1 MKEQFVSYEIA
12 LKLKELGFDE
22 HCLGIYVSQQLN
34 PYLMYSSQHDVF
46 MATNNDGILA
56 PLWQQVIDW
65 FREKHNVDI
74 CINPVRYVGYEEIA
88 YWTYSIMGISPIR
101 YNKFDKYQDARETA
115 ISKAIELKKSE

>member
-22 HCLGIYVSQQLN
+22 PCLSIFAKDLN
-34 PYLMYSSQHDVF
+34 FNLTMFGQKFDNKIETSKDFACDIHLEDV
-46 MATNNDGILA
+46 LC

-74 CINPVRYVGYEEIA
+74 CINPVRYVGFVN
-88 YWTYSIMGISPIR
+88 SS
-101 YNKFDKYQDARETA
+101 
-115 ISKAIELKKSE
+115 LKLVQS